1 MMPKCPQ
8 QLSLQFQLSRG
19 RAVGQWP
26 PAQLRPREEQRH
38 RQHPEPATVCVGPD
52 PQIDNWNRTSKGKRR
67 IMCNPRMDFFSAS
80 LGQYMHCSWCQRNR
94 KIRPATS
101 RINGRNFWLMIVSL
115 QRQEEAKCD
124 GSIDQTEL
132 FPVELGRNEGSKAR
146 GNNKKGSSPVQT
158 TFMCRQIVMICHMK
172 CAYRSTN

>member
-1 MMPKCPQ
+1 MHFQIYRIERALFFGPRENAKELGSGMMPKCPQ

-26 PAQLRPREEQRH
+26 PAQLRPREEHRH

-80 LGQYMHCSWCQRNR
+80 FDSTCTAAGANVTERLDQQPREST
-94 KIRPATS
+94 AETS
-101 RINGRNFWLMIVSL
+101 G
-115 QRQEEAKCD
+115 
-124 GSIDQTEL
+124 
-132 FPVELGRNEGSKAR
+132 
-146 GNNKKGSSPVQT
+146 
-158 TFMCRQIVMICHMK
+158 
-172 CAYRSTN
+172 